1 MKKESIFD
9 LDLEELLKN
18 AKEATDL
25 NNVCKK
31 IVEEANNQLV
41 DEDYIKYNRDWSI
54 LANQVVGA
62 EYR

>member
-18 AKEATDL
+18 AEEATDL

-41 DEDYIKYNRDWSI
+41 DEDYIKYNQNWSI
-54 LANQVVGA
+54 LANQVVGG